1 MLILSWLKNKKKK
14 ERMNDVPC
22 KKKMLYDYTVCGWI
36 IIIIVGCCCEVN
48 MKKEWGIIN
57 LSTPRHVKK
66 NG

>member
-1 MLILSWLKNKKKK
+1 M
-14 ERMNDVPC
+14 MYHV
-22 KKKMLYDYTVCGWI
+22 KKMLYDYTVCGWI

-66 NG
+66 TDSRLREGNEEKK